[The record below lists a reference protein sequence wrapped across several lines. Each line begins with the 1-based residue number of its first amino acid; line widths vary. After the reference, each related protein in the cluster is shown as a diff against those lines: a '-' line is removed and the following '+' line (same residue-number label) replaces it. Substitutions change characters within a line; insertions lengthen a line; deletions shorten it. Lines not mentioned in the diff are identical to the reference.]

1 MKIEKLGKNHRK
13 EVIGGLIVISVIGI
27 LAFNLTKAKYQRI
40 EDIKLVE
47 GNINYKPYDF
57 KIMAMYKS
65 DDGTN

>member
-27 LAFNLTKAKYQRI
+27 LAFNLTKAKYQNI

-47 GNINYKPYDF
+47 GN
-57 KIMAMYKS
+57 KIISHMILK
-65 DDGTN
+65 